1 MQSEDQHKSQ
11 QKISTDDND
20 DFAFSREPYHV
31 NAFCSLYMKILWLW
45 WPGMSTQM
53 VSFQLLNK
61 LAFKSNFAAISWAY
75 LETTDDINKY
85 ILSRKDSTN
94 VLGTHACQCNGTF
107 AIIGLFTCVYN
118 HIFTVLDDRDVYT
131 LQKPLPT
138 VSLICTYC
146 ASKYNLQDVLG
157 DEDVILDHKVEFN
170 RGLKKGVSAMS
181 AQSRMPYA
189 LHLRLQMTSF

>member
-1 MQSEDQHKSQ
+1 
-11 QKISTDDND
+11 
-20 DFAFSREPYHV
+20 
-31 NAFCSLYMKILWLW
+31 MKILWLW

-61 LAFKSNFAAISWAY
+61 LAFKSNFVVISWAY

-94 VLGTHACQCNGTF
+94 VLGTHACQCHGTF

-131 LQKPLPT
+131 LQKPLPIA
-138 VSLICTYC
+138 SLIRYILRIKIIIYKMFWET
-146 ASKYNLQDVLG
+146 
-157 DEDVILDHKVEFN
+157 EDVILDHKEWNSN
-170 RGLKKGVSAMS
+170 RGDAFKIGSVCNVGSVTHAICTTS
-181 AQSRMPYA
+181 SITNDVPFESP
-189 LHLRLQMTSF
+189 LRSKHSKSILQ